1 MPDGGDYHAFN
12 STSGGSGS
20 SGGGSGGGGGFGCAT
35 WVVIGIVAYFL
46 ISFIASGASW
56 DAIDTLLG
64 FGLIIFLFVRFM
76 GG

>member
-1 MPDGGDYHAFN
+1 MPDMNDFHAFN

-20 SGGGSGGGGGFGCAT
+20 SGGGSGGGGGLGCAT
-35 WVVIGIVAYFL
+35 WVVIGIIAFFL
-46 ISFIASGASW
+46 ISFIANGASW

>member
-1 MPDGGDYHAFN
+1 MPDMNDFHAFN

-20 SGGGSGGGGGFGCAT
+20 SGGGSGGGGGLGCAT
-35 WVVIGIVAYFL
+35 WVVIGIIAFFL
-46 ISFIASGASW
+46 ISFIANGASW
-56 DAIDTLLG
+56 DAIDTFLG

>member
-12 STSGGSGS
+12 STSGGSND

-35 WVVIGIVAYFL
+35 WIVIGIGAFFL
-46 ISFIASGASW
+46 ISFIADGASW

-64 FGLIIFLFVRFM
+64 FGLIIFLFVRWL

>member
-12 STSGGSGS
+12 STSGGSND
-20 SGGGSGGGGGFGCAT
+20 SGGGSGGGGFGCAT
-35 WVVIGIVAYFL
+35 WIVIGIVAFFL
-46 ISFIASGASW
+46 ISFIANGANW

-64 FGLIIFLFVRFM
+64 FGLIIFLFVRWL

>member
-12 STSGGSGS
+12 STSGGSND
-20 SGGGSGGGGGFGCAT
+20 SGGGSGGGGFGCAT
-35 WVVIGIVAYFL
+35 WIVIGIVAFFL
-46 ISFIASGASW
+46 ISFIANGANW

-64 FGLIIFLFVRFM
+64 FGLIIFLIVRWL

>member
-20 SGGGSGGGGGFGCAT
+20 SGGSGGGGGGFGCAT
-35 WVVIGIVAYFL
+35 WVVIGIIAFFL
-46 ISFIASGASW
+46 ISFIADGASW
-56 DAIDTLLG
+56 DTIDTLLG
-64 FGLIIFLFVRFM
+64 FGLIIFLFVRWM